1 MDLQT
6 DALGMLDLV
15 TVPGFCVK
23 NDQIIKCNTAAQGL
37 FLTPGTDIRELLLTG
52 REEYACFQGGCL
64 YLSLSC
70 QGNTWGAS
78 VTRTRDADIFLLEQN
93 PFQPEL
99 QALALAARELRSP
112 LSNSMLITNQLL
124 QQQDPQAREAHARLN
139 RGLHQLLRIIDNMSD
154 AEYWFAGACQETR
167 NITSLMEEILEKASQ
182 LAEAA
187 GIKLA
192 YTLPEERIF
201 TVCSAEQLER
211 AMLNM
216 LSNAIKFTPREGT
229 VAVSMTR
236 QGNIL
241 RISMRDNGSGIA
253 DDILRTAFTRY
264 LRRPVI
270 EDGRHGIGLGMVLI
284 RNAAASHG
292 GTVLIDRPE
301 DGGTRVTL
309 TLAIRSNPGNLGTP
323 VSRPL
328 AGGYDPA
335 LTYLADVLP
344 FGLYDGTK

>member
-6 DALGMLDLV
+6 DALGILDLV

-23 NDQIIKCNTAAQGL
+23 NNQIIKCNTAAQGL
-37 FLTPGTDIRELLLTG
+37 FLTEGTDIRELLLTG
-52 REEYACFQGGCL
+52 SEEYNAFRGGCL

-78 VTRTRDADIFLLEQN
+78 VTRTQEADIFLLEQN

-112 LSNSMLITNQLL
+112 LSTTMLITNQLL
-124 QQQDPQAREAHARLN
+124 QQNPGEREAHARLN

-154 AEYWFAGACQETR
+154 AEYWYASSCQETR
-167 NITSLMEEILEKASQ
+167 NITSLMGEILEKASQ
-182 LAEAA
+182 MAETT
-187 GIKLA
+187 GIRLE

-211 AMLNM
+211 AVLNM
-216 LSNAIKFTPREGT
+216 LSNAIKFTPKDGIIT
-229 VAVSMTR
+229 VSLVR
-236 QGNIL
+236 QGNTL
-241 RISMRDNGSGIA
+241 RISMRDSGSGIA
-253 DDILRTAFTRY
+253 DEILRTVFTRY

-284 RNAAASHG
+284 RNTAASHG

-301 DGGTRVTL
+301 EGGTRVTL
-309 TLAIRSNPGNLGTP
+309 TLAIRSNAGSLGTP
-323 VSRPL
+323 VTRPL

-335 LTYLADVLP
+335 LIYLADVLP
-344 FGLYDGTK
+344 PELYDGTK

>member
-6 DALGMLDLV
+6 DALGILDLV

-23 NDQIIKCNTAAQGL
+23 NNQIIKCNTAAQGL
-37 FLTPGTDIRELLLTG
+37 FLTVGTDIRELLLTG
-52 REEYACFQGGCL
+52 KEEYSDFRGGCL
-64 YLSLSC
+64 YLSITC

-78 VTRTRDADIFLLEQN
+78 VTRTQDADIFLLEQN
-93 PFQPEL
+93 PYQPEL

-112 LSNSMLITNQLL
+112 LSNTMLITNQLL
-124 QQQDPQAREAHARLN
+124 QQNPQEREAHARLN

-154 AEYWFAGACQETR
+154 AEYWYAGALQETR
-167 NITSLMEEILEKASQ
+167 NITSLMGEILEKASQ
-182 LAEAA
+182 MAEAT
-187 GIKLA
+187 GIRLE

-211 AMLNM
+211 AVLNM
-216 LSNAIKFTPREGT
+216 LSNAIKFTPKDGIIT
-229 VAVSMTR
+229 VSLVR
-236 QGNIL
+236 QGNTL
-241 RISMRDNGSGIA
+241 RISMRDSGSGIA
-253 DDILRTAFTRY
+253 DEILRTVFTRY

-284 RNAAASHG
+284 RNTAASHG

-301 DGGTRVTL
+301 EGGTRVTL
-309 TLAIRSNPGNLGTP
+309 TLAIRSNAGNLSAP
-323 VSRPL
+323 VTCPL

-344 FGLYDGTK
+344 YDLYDGTR

>member
-23 NDQIIKCNTAAQGL
+23 NNQIIKCNTAAQGL
-37 FLTPGTDIRELLLTG
+37 FLSPGTDIRELLITG
-52 REEYACFQGGCL
+52 KEEYCAFQGGCL
-64 YLSLSC
+64 CLSLSC

-78 VTRTRDADIFLLEQN
+78 VTRTQEADIFLLEQN
-93 PFQPEL
+93 PFQSEL

-112 LSNSMLITNQLL
+112 LSNTMLITSQLL
-124 QQQDPQAREAHARLN
+124 QQNPEEREAHARLN

-154 AEYWFAGACQETR
+154 AEYWYAGACQETR
-167 NITSLMEEILEKASQ
+167 NITSLMGEILEKACQ
-182 LAEAA
+182 MAEVA
-187 GIKLA
+187 GIRLE

-211 AMLNM
+211 AVLNM
-216 LSNAIKFTPREGT
+216 LSNAMKFTPKGGT
-229 VAVSMTR
+229 VSVSMSR
-236 QGNIL
+236 QGNTL
-241 RISMRDNGSGIA
+241 RISMRDSGSGIA
-253 DDILRTAFTRY
+253 DDILRTVFTRY

-270 EDGRHGIGLGMVLI
+270 EDGRQGIGLGMVLI
-284 RNAAASHG
+284 RNTATSHG

-301 DGGTRVTL
+301 EGGTRVTL
-309 TLAIRSNPGNLGTP
+309 TLAIRSNAGNLGTP
-323 VSRPL
+323 VTRPL

-344 FGLYDGTK
+344 YSLYDGTR

>member
-23 NDQIIKCNTAAQGL
+23 NNQIIKCNTAAQGL
-37 FLTPGTDIRELLLTG
+37 FLTPGTDIRDLLITG
-52 REEYACFQGGCL
+52 KEEYCAFQGGCL
-64 YLSLSC
+64 CLSLSC

-78 VTRTRDADIFLLEQN
+78 VTRTQEADIFLLEQN

-112 LSNSMLITNQLL
+112 LSNTMLITGQLL
-124 QQQDPQAREAHARLN
+124 QQNPEEREAHARLN

-154 AEYWFAGACQETR
+154 AEYWYAGACQETR
-167 NITSLMEEILEKASQ
+167 NITSLMGEILEKAGQ
-182 LAEAA
+182 MAEVA
-187 GIKLA
+187 GIRLE

-201 TVCSAEQLER
+201 TLCSAEQLER
-211 AMLNM
+211 AVLNM
-216 LSNAIKFTPREGT
+216 LSNAMKFTPKGGT
-229 VAVSMTR
+229 VSVSMSR
-236 QGNIL
+236 QGNTL
-241 RISMRDNGSGIA
+241 RISMRDSGSGIA
-253 DDILRTAFTRY
+253 DDILRTVFTRY

-270 EDGRHGIGLGMVLI
+270 EDGRQGIGLGMVLI
-284 RNAAASHG
+284 RNTATSHG

-301 DGGTRVTL
+301 EGGTRVTL
-309 TLAIRSNPGNLGTP
+309 TIAIRSNAGNLGTHIT
-323 VSRPL
+323 RPL

-335 LTYLADVLP
+335 LIYLADVLP
-344 FGLYDGTK
+344 PELYDGTR